1 VAKAFGFQPTVT
13 IITGTA
19 VSGDRLVGAASMDGL
34 RNIETELLIYI
45 DKTIEVDDAKRL
57 LRRRN
62 FRFGDFIALS
72 PALRAALVAEALAT
86 SVDEAPQVSTGLF
99 AACLTCVAESSSA
112 TLAGFSLK
120 GGHSYIKRPT
130 RRYHAA
136 DDEKALRILFTQQRT
151 PMFTTNAAFGE
162 LGAEVIGGEAVPAN
176 RLSPTGLSLAK
187 HRLHAF
193 ARRVNQRVT
202 QSMHD
207 LSLFGLR
214 AGH

>member
-45 DKTIEVDDAKRL
+45 DKTIEADDARRL
-57 LRRRN
+57 LKRRN

-86 SVDEAPQVSTGLF
+86 AAEEAPQVSTGLF
-99 AACLTCVAESSSA
+99 AACLTRVAEASSA
-112 TLAGFSLK
+112 TLAGLSLK

-136 DDEKALRILFTQQRT
+136 DDEKALRILFTQTQT
-151 PMFTTNAAFGE
+151 PIFATNPAFGE
-162 LGAEVIGGEAVPAN
+162 LGAQVIGGEAAPRG
-176 RLSPTGLSLAK
+176 RLSPTDFSLAK

-193 ARRVNQRVT
+193 GRRVSQRVA
-202 QSMHD
+202 QSLHD
-207 LSLFGLR
+207 LSTFGLR
-214 AGH
+214 PGH